1 MKNPRK
7 KSIWK
12 SLQVGLF
19 ALLNVFIGV
28 FNLTRCT
35 LKRCGSLER
44 MRDPEV
50 WMWRRHTRTWMPS

>member
-1 MKNPRK
+1 MQYDQDASGRAYELMV
-7 KSIWK
+7 S
-12 SLQVGLF
+12 
-19 ALLNVFIGV
+19 VFEDADLASV
-28 FNLTRCT
+28 FDLTRCT